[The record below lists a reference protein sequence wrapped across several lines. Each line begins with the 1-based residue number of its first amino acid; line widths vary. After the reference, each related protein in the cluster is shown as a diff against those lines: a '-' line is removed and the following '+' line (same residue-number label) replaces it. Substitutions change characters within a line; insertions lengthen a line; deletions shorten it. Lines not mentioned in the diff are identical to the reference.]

1 MDLISLLIG
10 VSGAIIPVVLWLLDR
25 RSKNLEIRQQQRV
38 LKSQDAALEGLR
50 KENIQKDNEIRLA
63 KKAIPKDLE
72 IIEDV
77 DDVLQHY
84 VLSII
89 RQKVSENED
98 ILIENFGLDLE
109 SVIPWLNNKII
120 HPVEFDDVHIT
131 MNSLI
136 VNPESIHLKDLVDG
150 DSNITTIAV
159 NSSIA
164 SAKKIANQSN
174 LTKFSLVIRQY
185 DCFPIIHGF
194 VINKE
199 HLFLGFTNIENGKLI
214 GGTQP
219 YIHLTKSDNN
229 PSHLT
234 NHYFQFFDDW
244 FKHYWSISNEIINVN
259 K

>member
-1 MDLISLLIG
+1 M
-10 VSGAIIPVVLWLLDR
+10 
-25 RSKNLEIRQQQRV
+25 
-38 LKSQDAALEGLR
+38 
-50 KENIQKDNEIRLA
+50 
-63 KKAIPKDLE
+63 
-72 IIEDV
+72 
-77 DDVLQHY
+77 
-84 VLSII
+84 
-89 RQKVSENED
+89 
-98 ILIENFGLDLE
+98 E

-219 YIHLTKSDNN
+219 YIHLIKSNSN
-229 PSHLT
+229 PSHFT